1 MAIKP
6 IKVSQLNGYIKRILQ
21 SDPLLGNVSV
31 IGEVSNLKHHGS
43 GHIYFTLK
51 DETSKINCF
60 LGVDMLKD
68 LHFELAEG
76 MEITATGYIYL
87 YERGGTYS
95 LNIRDIQVEGTGNLS
110 VAFEKL
116 KEKLAKEGLFDEKQ
130 KKALTFFPRNIAV
143 ITSET
148 GAAVKDIVKIVKNR
162 NNIVNVLIFPVLVQ
176 GPNAAGEISAAIYK
190 VNEFYPQVD
199 TIIIGR
205 GGGSMEELWAF
216 NEEIVARS
224 IFASKIPIISAVG
237 HEIDFTISD
246 FVADKRAETPTAAA
260 QMAVPNINE
269 LKEYVFTVKEAIY
282 RLLENKIRYCE
293 MSVAQH
299 NVKALKSGLTERIA
313 NAIYKSNTI
322 KKEMENKVRS
332 IINEYNNTI
341 EMSKQM
347 LESLNPKDILR
358 RGYVVVTDKEG
369 TIRSSVKYF
378 NRGDK
383 LAASFIDGVI
393 DCQVEEIRG
402 DDIGEKYE
410 TIV

>member
-6 IKVSQLNGYIKRILQ
+6 IKVSQLNGYIKRVLQ

-51 DETSKINCF
+51 DELSKINCF
-60 LGVDMLKD
+60 LGADMLKD
-68 LHFELAEG
+68 IRFELAEG
-76 MEITATGYIYL
+76 MEVTATGYIYI

-116 KEKLAKEGLFDEKQ
+116 KEKLAKEGLFDEK
-130 KKALTFFPRNIAV
+130 KKKPINSFPYNIAV

-148 GAAVKDIVKIVKNR
+148 GAAVKDIIKIIKNR
-162 NNIVNVLIFPVLVQ
+162 NDIVNVMIYPVLVQ
-176 GPNAAGEISAAIYK
+176 GPNAAGEISEAIYK
-190 VNEFYPQVD
+190 VNELYPQTD

-260 QMAVPNINE
+260 QMAVPDIRE
-269 LKEYVFTVKEAIY
+269 LKEYVFSIKNSINHTLSDKM
-282 RLLENKIRYCE
+282 RYYE
-293 MSVAQH
+293 MLMTQH
-299 NVKALKSGLTERIA
+299 NMESLRTALAIRID
-313 NAIYKSNTI
+313 NDIYKSNNLN
-322 KKEMENKVRS
+322 KEMKNKILS
-332 IINEYNNTI
+332 ILNEHKNMV

-347 LESLNPKDILR
+347 LESLNPRDILK
-358 RGYVVVTDKEG
+358 RGYVAITDKDG
-369 TIRSSVKYF
+369 IIRSSLKYF
-378 NRGDK
+378 NIGDS
-383 LAASFIDGVI
+383 LTASFIDGSM
-393 DCQVEEIRG
+393 DCLVEKIRSE
-402 DDIGEKYE
+402 DIGEN
-410 TIV
+410 